1 MEAVGRHI
9 KHYIHLH
16 SYTINYGPTMYY
28 ANTLS
33 HLQQQIHEQHTSL
46 VTGGGGNRVGWGWGI
61 YTHNP
66 KSLQNSPTLHLY
78 THNSSSLVQI
88 PLHSMHACTR
98 MKWDLN
104 KPGPTVLGN

>member
-46 VTGGGGNRVGWGWGI
+46 VTGGAVS
-61 YTHNP
+61 YTH
-66 KSLQNSPTLHLY
+66 LTLPT
-78 THNSSSLVQI
+78 TASV
-88 PLHSMHACTR
+88 
-98 MKWDLN
+98 
-104 KPGPTVLGN
+104 